1 MTRNVLVHA
10 RCEPDHTCW
19 LEFRVVIDD
28 DDKIMS
34 AAPAYGMI
42 CEYPLS
48 LILRQIS
55 DSLTPQ

>member
-1 MTRNVLVHA
+1 
-10 RCEPDHTCW
+10 
-19 LEFRVVIDD
+19 VVIDD

-55 DSLTPQ
+55 DSLTPQMTEMLRDHETDYREEIRGEAQR